1 LKLYYTPGVCSLSPH
16 IALHEA
22 GLPHTL
28 EKVDI
33 RRGGALESGGSFRD
47 INGKGYVPAL
57 ELDDGSLLTEGPAIV
72 QYIADQAPA
81 SGLAPAAGSIE
92 RYRLQEW
99 LNFISTELH
108 KGMGSMFNPAQTPE
122 WRAAASATLS
132 KRLNWLS
139 EALGDKP
146 FLMGERPMLADIQMS
161 YFLAMA
167 RMAKLLDEY
176 PTLIAYLDRIE
187 AQPGFLRAQARGGP
201 MMPETF

>member
-1 LKLYYTPGVCSLSPH
+1 MKLYYATGACSLSPH

-22 GLPHTL
+22 GLDHTL

-33 RRGGALESGGSFRD
+33 RAGGKLESGGMFGE

-57 ELDDGSLLTEGPAIV
+57 ELEDGSLLTEGPAIV
-72 QYIADQAPA
+72 QYIADQSPA
-81 SGLAPAAGSIE
+81 SGLAPAAGTIG

-132 KRLNWLS
+132 KRLDWLVK
-139 EALGDKP
+139 AMGDKP
-146 FLMGERPMLADIQMS
+146 FLTGDTFTVADAYLFTVLRWAGPVKFDLS
-161 YFLAMA
+161 PW
-167 RMAKLLDEY
+167 
-176 PTLIAYLDRIE
+176 PTLTAFRDRV
-187 AQPGFLRAQARGGP
+187 AQRPKVKAALEMEGLS
-201 MMPETF
+201 

>member
-1 LKLYYTPGVCSLSPH
+1 MKLYYTPGVCSLSPH

-22 GLPHTL
+22 GLDHTL

-99 LNFISTELH
+99 LNFIGTELH

-122 WRAAASATLS
+122 WRATVSATLS
-132 KRLNWLS
+132 KRLDWLVQAMGEKPYLMGDRFTVADGYLFTVLRWAGPVKFDLS
-139 EALGDKP
+139 PWPALAAY
-146 FLMGERPMLADIQMS
+146 MQRVGERPKVREALADEGLS
-161 YFLAMA
+161 
-167 RMAKLLDEY
+167 
-176 PTLIAYLDRIE
+176 
-187 AQPGFLRAQARGGP
+187 
-201 MMPETF
+201 